1 MTEKLIKKHDELSKA
16 FLTDI
21 ESAKSFLELYLNPKV
36 IRQCDLA
43 SLSIEPSSYLD
54 NELRKKYS
62 DVVYK
67 LDLKD
72 KTSCAYVY
80 VLIEHQSSAQKLMP
94 LRILKYQLEIIQ
106 THVAKYK
113 IDGNLPLVVPL
124 VFYNGNESPYPY
136 STDIVDLFANKDLIS
151 EIGIGKFGLIDLT
164 VTHEDEILKH
174 KQLALLEMCLKHIN
188 ARDFNAVIDFIVN
201 ACIVAN
207 KDKISKKLFDSALSY
222 LMNAKERKE
231 LNPLF
236 IKLIDNL
243 HECEVDIMTYA
254 EELKLEGMQQGI
266 EKGIQQNQQQMV
278 LEMIKEGLAIS
289 TIEKISHLN
298 KKEIEAIKKNM
309 H

>member
-254 EELKLEGMQQGI
+254 EELRLEGMQ
-266 EKGIQQNQQQMV
+266 KGIQQNQQQMV
-278 LEMIKEGLAIS
+278 RELLNSGVD
-289 TIEKISHLN
+289 EKIIAKASNLN
-298 KKEIEAIKKNM
+298 KKEIEAIKKSM